1 MGFFL
6 LSSPRLIRPLTCMC
20 CPMLT
25 GVAGA
30 PSPAAEQW
38 HMTKIK
44 PPSKIL
50 ICVLQNRRQ
59 HFVHL
64 LAGMRTGSFTKESYV
79 ACRLVG
85 LRGEGENSTDVN
97 LSAHIPNRNA
107 LLHTS
112 HYPSNCRER
121 TCSTFWS
128 VCYLITSSKPP
139 PHILKQEEPSTSL
152 QEPLPFP
159 QDHDQ
164 EGEHDAEPAGVQQ
177 LFLKLLEA
185 H

>member
-1 MGFFL
+1 MN
-6 LSSPRLIRPLTCMC
+6 
-20 CPMLT
+20 
-25 GVAGA
+25 
-30 PSPAAEQW
+30 
-38 HMTKIK
+38 KIK

-50 ICVLQNRRQ
+50 ICVLQNRQQ

-112 HYPSNCRER
+112 HYPSNDE
-121 TCSTFWS
+121 
-128 VCYLITSSKPP
+128 K
-139 PHILKQEEPSTSL
+139 
-152 QEPLPFP
+152 
-159 QDHDQ
+159 
-164 EGEHDAEPAGVQQ
+164 GPAARFGACVT
-177 LFLKLLEA
+177 L
-185 H
+185 